1 MKVGALCIKKEGA
14 HFDTPSLILFILKTR
29 ILGKNIVALI
39 PFTLRYRKQI
49 ISVVSKIGTFR
60 CIIFGCI
67 STHNGSET
75 FLSHQVIPSPSF
87 HCQFTTTFL
96 PDDFFQTLLVG
107 FCYVGQCISCCSRD
121 IRLLISSRIY
131 RISFAGSFSYI
142 IQVRKCKPWFSV
154 FV

>member
-1 MKVGALCIKKEGA
+1 M
-14 HFDTPSLILFILKTR
+14 
-29 ILGKNIVALI
+29 GKNIVALI

-131 RISFAGSFSYI
+131 RISFCGLFLLHHSGKEVQALVFRFRLILRHTSREHRNNGI
-142 IQVRKCKPWFSV
+142 KTKCL
-154 FV
+154 

>member
-1 MKVGALCIKKEGA
+1 MVSWLLKRADYKIR
-14 HFDTPSLILFILKTR
+14 PLILFILKTR

-60 CIIFGCI
+60 GIIFGCI

-87 HCQFTTTFL
+87 HC
-96 PDDFFQTLLVG
+96 
-107 FCYVGQCISCCSRD
+107 
-121 IRLLISSRIY
+121 
-131 RISFAGSFSYI
+131 
-142 IQVRKCKPWFSV
+142 
-154 FV
+154 